1 MVGPS
6 GLEPPTSRLSG
17 VRSNQLSYGPIFLER
32 VMGIE
37 PTRPAWKA
45 GVLPLNYT
53 RINDGREDRIRTC
66 DPLVP
71 NQVLYQAEPLPEIWR
86 ARRDSNSQPSD
97 S

>member
-17 VRSNQLSYGPIFLER
+17 VRSNQLSYGPLER
-32 VMGIE
+32 VKGIE
-37 PTRPAWKA
+37 PSRPAWKA

-53 RINDGREDRIRTC
+53 RMNVVGKTGF
-66 DPLVP
+66 
-71 NQVLYQAEPLPEIWR
+71 EPATLWSQTRCATKLRYFPTWR